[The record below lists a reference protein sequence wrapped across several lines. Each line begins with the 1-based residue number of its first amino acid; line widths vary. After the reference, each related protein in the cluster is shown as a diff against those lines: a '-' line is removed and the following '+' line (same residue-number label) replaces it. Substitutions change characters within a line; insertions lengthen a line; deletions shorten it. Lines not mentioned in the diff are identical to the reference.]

1 MLINDLD
8 TYAYR
13 LGLPKWSAFG
23 MIFLYPTTWSIAIYR
38 FGNWILTKCNIPLVK
53 QTLFIIYYVLKRFT
67 EITTSIE
74 ISPHAKIGNGMF
86 IGHIG
91 GLVIAAD
98 TVIGANAS
106 FHQWV
111 TVGGAGRG
119 EHYGVP
125 DIGDNAY
132 FGAGAKV
139 LGKIKIGDNV
149 MIGAN
154 AVVVKDVPDNA
165 VVGGVP
171 AKMIS
176 YEGSADFVHN
186 RK

>member
-1 MLINDLD
+1 MLIDDLD
-8 TYAYR
+8 AY
-13 LGLPKWSAFG
+13 LLVLSKWSAFE
-23 MIFLYPTTWSIAIYR
+23 MIFLYFATWSIVVYQ
-38 FGNWILTKCNIPLVK
+38 FGIWVVTKYNMQSIK
-53 QTLFIIYYVLKRFT
+53 QILFIIYYEFT
-67 EITTSIE
+67 EITTSIG

-86 IGHIG
+86 ISHIG

-125 DIGDNAY
+125 NIGDNAY

-139 LGKIKIGDNV
+139 IGGVKVGNNV

-165 VVGGVP
+165 VVGG
-171 AKMIS
+171 AC
-176 YEGSADFVHN
+176 
-186 RK
+186 